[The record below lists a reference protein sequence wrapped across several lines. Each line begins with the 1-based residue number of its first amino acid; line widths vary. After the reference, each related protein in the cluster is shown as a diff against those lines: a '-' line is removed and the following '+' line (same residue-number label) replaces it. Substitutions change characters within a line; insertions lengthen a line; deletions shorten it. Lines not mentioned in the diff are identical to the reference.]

1 MDFTERI
8 HIRNYLLF
16 AAIYGIIFA
25 IQYLDLTL
33 VVILIFLGL
42 VVYSLLFPEKGVFY
56 MILALF
62 LFDDFPFDLSNEA
75 FSSLHA
81 SRIGGQTIAKLF
93 SLFFLLVIFLNWI
106 KKSRIPRVHWIV
118 RVFTLLFI
126 VAGITG
132 LLKGNGQY
140 IQAFINDSRFFLNFI
155 IGFYLVVS
163 FLKDNL
169 LFQKIFPYFAMIFS
183 IKTIGIVLVSIYLS
197 QNNTTNTIYSD
208 SGLYLANFF
217 VLFFIVVA
225 SLNKKKIWYSV
236 FGILIIL
243 LCLGL
248 SASRG
253 KIVLTIL
260 SIFLF
265 LFAAKKLK
273 MLPLTVAVFIGV
285 SFLVFLINPDMYQ
298 YLEWKLTSFKPDK
311 TTGKSSYVRF
321 VEYVNILG
329 MSFNSIHSFIVGE
342 GLGGYFTTKYL
353 FFPFELRGIH
363 SYPDEWINM
372 GKFFKPHGSIAVML
386 LKNGV
391 VGTMFFYGSLTYFF
405 FKAKA
410 VYFVNLLKDKQR
422 AQFLMAFGASAL
434 PTLLISYSAKLNLMC
449 GILFGVYYCL
459 QLDMKTFS
467 KESQLPNLKSVPE

>member
-8 HIRNYLLF
+8 HIKNYLLF
-16 AAIYGIIFA
+16 AIIYGVIFA
-25 IQYLDLTL
+25 IQYLDLTP

-42 VVYSLLFPEKGVFY
+42 VVYYILFPEKGIFY

-62 LFDDFPFDLSNEA
+62 IFDDFPFDLSNES
-75 FSSLHA
+75 FSSLHV
-81 SRIGGQTIAKLF
+81 SRIGGQTIAKLL

-106 KKSRIPRVHWIV
+106 KKSRIPRVHWII
-118 RVFTLLFI
+118 RVFTLLLT
-126 VAGITG
+126 VAVITG
-132 LLKGNGQY
+132 LVKGNGQY

-169 LFQKIFPYFAMIFS
+169 LFQKIFPYFAIIFS

-197 QNNTTNTIYSD
+197 QTTTVYTIYSD

-217 VLFFIVVA
+217 VLFFVGVT
-225 SLNKKKIWYSV
+225 SVNKKKIWYSV

-253 KIVLTIL
+253 KILLTIL

-273 MLPLTVAVFIGV
+273 MLPLIVGVIVCV

-298 YLEWKLTSFKPDK
+298 YLEWKVTSFKPDK

-329 MSFNSIHSFIVGE
+329 INLNSIHGFILGE

-363 SYPDEWINM
+363 SYPNEWINM

-391 VGTMFFYGSLTYFF
+391 VGTMFFYGSLIYFF

-410 VYFVNLLKDKQR
+410 VYFVNLVKDKQR
-422 AQFLMAFGASAL
+422 AQLLMIFGASAL

-449 GILFGVYYCL
+449 GVLFGVYYCL
-459 QLDMKTFS
+459 QLDMKTLN
-467 KESQLPNLKSVPE
+467 KESQLQNVTPVLE